1 MAENHQT
8 LKLTVTGMT
17 CDHCVRA
24 VSEALIEV
32 PGVTRVVEVSRDRD
46 EAIVEGDA
54 AVGALI
60 AAIVEEGYQAAAA
73 S

>member
-1 MAENHQT
+1 MPESHRI
-8 LKLTVTGMT
+8 LKLNVTGMT

-24 VSEALIEV
+24 VSEALAEV
-32 PGVTRVVEVSRDRD
+32 PGVTRVVEVDRERG
-46 EAIVEGDA
+46 EAIVEGGA
-54 AVGALI
+54 ATEALI